1 MVPWHTV
8 RTMIRYIKKTSG
20 KKAFTTPL
28 FKGATGTSAKLE
40 LLWGDRVRVISSSG
54 SRWKVKARGVTGFVD
69 PSRLQSGS
77 LLELYFID
85 VGQGDGVLIRTPRDE
100 HILIDGGWPRRNQP
114 TGKNAADF
122 VDWKFVKD
130 YERDDIHI
138 DTMICSH
145 NDQDHYGGLWDLLDA
160 DQHEELDADQVTVG
174 QFYHAGMSWWK
185 SGSDRTLGPSTST
198 SKGGMW
204 TRLLGDRTSLEKG
217 LSSSGSH
224 PKLQGEWAKFLR
236 KVKDAKTGEGAP
248 TPVERLSHSTGT
260 LSEYDSSNMRI
271 HVLAPVEFDVGGTP
285 AIRKFPDGDSKNTN
299 GNSVLL
305 RLDYKKA
312 RFLLTGDLNLHS
324 QTSLLADYA
333 GQTDEFEADVAKA
346 CHHGSG
352 DVSISFLKTIEPS
365 CTVISSG
372 DSEGHDHPRPEII
385 AACGLTGREVVKNDK
400 LVTPLVYS
408 TELAR
413 SIALGRIT
421 KVDEMLGL
429 TGNDVVAT
437 YDGDELKKLRASYK
451 VVDAGARSAKS
462 GAARLSSRR
471 LAANTTYGLI
481 NVRTDGSTIMCA
493 ALNEKKL
500 VWNVTSF
507 KARFPGVG

>member
-1 MVPWHTV
+1 
-8 RTMIRYIKKTSG
+8 MIRYVKKKSG
-20 KKAFTTPL
+20 RNGFVTPL
-28 FKGATGTSAKLE
+28 FKNSTGNDAKLE

-54 SRWKVKARGVTGFVD
+54 SRWKVKARGMTGFVD
-69 PSRLQSGS
+69 PSRLQTNS

-85 VGQGDGVLIRTPRDE
+85 VGQGDGVLIRTPDDK
-100 HILIDGGWPRRNQP
+100 HILIDGGWPRRSQP

-122 VDWKFVKD
+122 VDWKFDKD

-160 DQHEELDADQVTVG
+160 DQHLELNVDEVTVG

-185 SGSDRTLGPSTST
+185 LGSNRVLGPSEST
-198 SKGGMW
+198 SEGDMW
-204 TRLLGDRTSLEKG
+204 TRLLEDRASMEKG
-217 LSSSGSH
+217 LSRTGSH

-236 KVKDAKTGEGAP
+236 KVKDAKTPAGTP
-248 TPVERLSHSTGT
+248 TPVERLSHATGR
-260 LSEYDSSNMRI
+260 LSEYDSAKMRI
-271 HVLAPVEFDVGGTP
+271 HVLAPVEFEVDGKP

-305 RLDYKKA
+305 RLDFGKA

-324 QTSLLADYA
+324 QQSLLKDYA
-333 GQTDEFEADVAKA
+333 GQTNEFAADVAKA

-352 DVSISFLKTIEPS
+352 DVSISFLETIEPS
-365 CTVISSG
+365 CTIISSG
-372 DSEGHDHPRPEII
+372 DSEGHDHPKPEII
-385 AACGLTGREVVKNDK
+385 AASGLTGRQVIKDDK

-421 KVDEMLGL
+421 KVEEMRGF
-429 TGNDVVAT
+429 TGSSVAET
-437 YDGDELKKLRASYK
+437 YDADELKKLKASYE
-451 VVDAGARSAKS
+451 VVDAGARNPKS
-462 GAARLSSRR
+462 GSARLANRR
-471 LAANTTYGLI
+471 LASATTYGLI

-500 VWNVTSF
+500 EWNVTSF
-507 KARFPGVG
+507 KARF